1 MIFLLSETLG
11 LFSLILL
18 VIQTKKKEIGGLISF
33 ISPLTILVNSSKI
46 SIIKMMLVLRLGPLH
61 IWHTRIIIATRL
73 DTDQEFLLSNV
84 FCWLF
89 CWSNFFYCLYMFIL
103 FLSQE
108 FEKKK
113 KIEIIWILQKDLY
126 HPIIE
131 NINYL
136 SIEPS
141 DKLWNDTSAYKCWQ
155 TMNEWRISKQSVVR

>member
-46 SIIKMMLVLRLGPLH
+46 SFATIIKMMLVLRLGPLH

-113 KIEIIWILQKDLY
+113 KNRNYLNFTERFVAPHYWEYQLSFNWALWQTLKWYKCIQVLTDIEI
-126 HPIIE
+126 
-131 NINYL
+131 
-136 SIEPS
+136 
-141 DKLWNDTSAYKCWQ
+141 KCC
-155 TMNEWRISKQSVVR
+155 SVA